1 MTEQKLTEPD
11 PGDQKILEKLQH
23 LLGRK
28 LEQVPEIKWHTQ
40 GYTVNQT
47 GAVVGLGLYEF
58 GIDDKKLK
66 ELAESLTSLTSLTTL
81 NLINNQLTDI
91 SVLKELPNL
100 TWLNLSSNPLTDI
113 SVLNELSN
121 LTRLGLRG
129 NNELTDISVL
139 NELPNLTRLDL
150 SSNPLIDISVLKEL
164 SNLTRLD
171 LRGNNELTDISVLKE
186 LPNLTRL
193 DLRDNELTD
202 ISVLK
207 ELPNLTQLYL
217 SDNHLTDISVL
228 KELPNLTRLYLRSNQ
243 LTDISVLKELPNL
256 TQLDLSNTK
265 LTDISVLK
273 ELPNLTQL
281 YLSDNHLTD
290 ISVLKELPN
299 LTRLYLRSNQ
309 LTDIS
314 VLKELPNLTQLDLS
328 NTKLTDISVL
338 KELPNLTQLYLSDN
352 HLTDI
357 SMLKELP
364 NLTRLNLSNNKLKNI
379 PPEFF
384 NRDWEIHWESRYV
397 PDGFNLFGNPLET
410 PPVEIVRKGRKT
422 ILRYFASLE
431 GDGKKLNEVKV
442 LLVGTGG
449 SGKTSLLKRIFGEPF
464 DKKESQTKGI
474 VIRDK
479 RYRKEGQAVKAHFW
493 DFGGQV
499 IMHSS
504 HQFFL
509 SRRSL
514 YILVLDGRKEEEAE
528 HWLQLIESF
537 GGDSPI
543 LVVLNKM
550 DENPGFELNR
560 RFLQEKYKRI
570 LGFHRISC
578 KDDRK
583 NGIKGKDGIIN
594 GIRAAFGEVEMIG
607 TQWGDSWFEVKKE
620 LEKIKTG
627 DDPFIDSTAYQR
639 ICEKA
644 GITDTE
650 DQETLVDYLN
660 DLGVILHF
668 KDLGLADMHV
678 LDPHWVTDAVY
689 RIINSKKLADNH
701 GQLRANDLKV
711 ILKKRKGSD
720 FSYPVGKHH
729 YILKLMGKFEL
740 CYRMADDDRVLV
752 PDLQDVQEPEIP
764 SFGDSPLQFYFQY
777 SYLPSSVLPR
787 FTVRMH
793 DEIVG
798 ELRWRTGLVVRNSD
812 FNATAVVKSD
822 KDRKRIC
829 IEVHGDYKREYFS
842 CIRREFFRIHDG
854 FKKLGITQWIPLP
867 DDENEAVNYD
877 DLYGHWEVGRAEYF
891 HGKTRR
897 TYMVKK
903 LLDGIETEEERFARI
918 LQSMGIEAKDIKEK
932 MPKDINI
939 FIQNI
944 IGEHAKGGQAG
955 EMRDY
960 KELFENIS
968 INEFIKILERKKK
981 G

>member
-1 MTEQKLTEPD
+1 MTEQILTKPD
-11 PGDQKILEKLQH
+11 PGDQKILEKLQ
-23 LLGRK
+23 LLLEGD

-40 GYTVNQT
+40 GYTVNQA

-91 SVLKELPNL
+91 SVMKELPNL

-113 SVLNELSN
+113 SVLKELSN

-139 NELPNLTRLDL
+139 NELPNLTQLDL

-217 SDNHLTDISVL
+217 SDN
-228 KELPNLTRLYLRSNQ
+228 R
-243 LTDISVLKELPNL
+243 
-256 TQLDLSNTK
+256 

-281 YLSDNHLTD
+281 YLRSNQLTDISMLKKLPNLTRLDLSSNQLTD
-290 ISVLKELPN
+290 ISVLKELLNLTRLYLSYNKLTDISVLKERPN
-299 LTRLYLRSNQ
+299 LTRLYLSYNK

-410 PPVEIVRKGRKT
+410 PPVEIVRKGRKA

-431 GDGKKLNEVKV
+431 GDRKKLNEVKV
-442 LLVGTGG
+442 LLVGAGG

-528 HWLQLIESF
+528 YWLQLIESF
-537 GGDSPI
+537 GGNSPI

-560 RFLQEKYKRI
+560 RFLQKKYKRI

-578 KDDRK
+578 KDDKK
-583 NGIKGKDGIIN
+583 NGIKDKDGLIN
-594 GIRAAFGEVEMIG
+594 GIRSAFDEVEMIG
-607 TQWGDSWFEVKKE
+607 TQWGDSWFKVKKE
-620 LEKIKTG
+620 LEKIKTD

-639 ICEKA
+639 ICEKV
-644 GITDTE
+644 GITETE

-668 KDLGLADMHV
+668 KDLDLSDMHI

-701 GQLRANDLKV
+701 GQLQADDLKV
-711 ILKKRKGSD
+711 ILKKRRTSD

-829 IEVHGDYKREYFS
+829 IEVHGDHKREYFS

-854 FKKLGITQWIPLP
+854 FNKLGVTQCIPLP
-867 DDENEAVNYD
+867 DDENEAVTYAN
-877 DLYGHWEVGRAEYF
+877 LYGHWRAGKTEYF
-891 HGKTRR
+891 HGETGRSYPVSR
-897 TYMVKK
+897 
-903 LLDGIETEEERFARI
+903 LLDGIETEEERFARF
-918 LQSMGIEAKDIKEK
+918 LQSMGIEAKDIKGK
-932 MPKDINI
+932 TLKDINI

-944 IGEHAKGGQAG
+944 IGEHARGLQSGK
-955 EMRDY
+955 MRDY
-960 KELFENIS
+960 KELM
-968 INEFIKILERKKK
+968 KILERKKK